1 MQDDLQSVPRFPWGD
16 FPDVLR
22 NGNLGELKQQPEY
35 AVAKSGD
42 AKAALSL
49 ADRIIRPE
57 FVEAV
62 SRMGAGHPRPVLL
75 PVLAEESVGDNRI
88 PLAFAEVLSERL
100 GWQVE
105 RDILQI
111 NRAWHTDAGADHRLI
126 ARCLFDGTVEPDA
139 GYILIDDTLTMGGT
153 LADLRGFIM
162 SKGAVPL
169 GATAA
174 VAHEGALRLPIRD
187 KMREDIFARHGKDAV
202 QEFVNEE
209 FGYGIECL
217 TQGEAGH
224 IRKALSLDALRDRF
238 TQARDALGQRVDA
251 PGTTPPSH
259 RQRADKREEPLT
271 HRNFHPP
278 PEALNQYDSLVEAI
292 SRGGH
297 MAAQLDHLLSYGPLD
312 VVGSNDAQ
320 NPGLHIVHMDA
331 ENRAFIPQ
339 DDPLHREI
347 RRIIEKNP
355 HSMGF
360 AANQIHARLEQ
371 EGRWDGPERDAEG
384 LSFSPSINPEP
395 EKSVETEKKLERAPE
410 KAQEPTKKP
419 DLAAQDVDERKT
431 RTVSLK
437 MADGQ
442 DLPEHYA
449 AEVKM
454 IPLVLDDGTMYP
466 AHTRPDLPI
475 AEYAVERTLRDT
487 RFDEFGKMLGNRDYR
502 EVTQTRAKTLEEAQ
516 KQMAEYAQQPV
527 QPQELN
533 ALKQQNARNVKLYE
547 SRLAEQREVP
557 EQAPQE
563 PVKAPEPEQAKDP
576 AKTPEK
582 APEKDPLGL
591 GDVKKPTEPL
601 FPEQQA
607 EKGPEKER
615 EKPKFER
622 KNPPEVLFA
631 NPKGKP
637 YVLDHGDKVSVTN
650 RAMLGL
656 GHEAAEKRRKA
667 VEIGLKAAVDR
678 FGEPVRFQG
687 NRAFLEETV
696 KVAMERGIAL
706 EPGSP
711 MARDIYERAIQERG
725 NQLGPSKDAAPYR
738 APEKKREVDKSKGIG
753 L

>member
-1 MQDDLQSVPRFPWGD
+1 MQDDLQRVPRFPWGD

-35 AVAKSGD
+35 AAAKSGD

-49 ADRIIRPE
+49 ADRVIRPE
-57 FVEAV
+57 FVKAV
-62 SRMGAGHPRPVLL
+62 VNLGASHPRPVLL
-75 PVLAEESVGDNRI
+75 PMLAEESVGDNRI

-111 NRAWHTDAGADHRLI
+111 NRTWHTNAGADHRLI
-126 ARCLFDGTVEPDA
+126 ARCLFDGTVEHDA

-162 SKGAVPL
+162 NKGATLL
-169 GATAA
+169 GATVA
-174 VAHEGALRLPIRD
+174 VAHEGALHLPIRD
-187 KMREDIFARHGKDAV
+187 KMQEDIYARHGKDAV
-202 QEFVNEE
+202 REFAHEE

-251 PGTTPPSH
+251 PGTTRPPH
-259 RQRADKREEPLT
+259 RRRADKREEPLT
-271 HRNFHPP
+271 HRNLHPP
-278 PEALNQYDSLVEAI
+278 PQALNRNDSFVVEAI
-292 SRGGH
+292 PRGGH
-297 MAAQLDHLLSYGPLD
+297 MAAQLDHLLSYGPMD
-312 VVGSNDAQ
+312 VVASNDEK

-347 RRIIEKNP
+347 RDLIEKNP
-355 HSMGF
+355 HSKGF
-360 AANQIHARLEQ
+360 VANQIHARLEH
-371 EGRWDGPERDAEG
+371 EGRWDGPGHDAEG
-384 LSFSPSINPEP
+384 LSFGPSMNPEQEKSAP
-395 EKSVETEKKLERAPE
+395 EKGVETELDPSIEMPNPRPFAARTPDVVPNGVTPTVQVQGVVVRDGMAYRPETVEPGEEIARWEASRTFQLPE
-410 KAQEPTKKP
+410 KEGYHPSERRMTIESKSFDTQEEALAYARDLSQKPASREVLQEYQDKLYPNLSDLNIEKKAVADQAMEAGIKKGEQTREAP
-419 DLAAQDVDERKT
+419 AADLPPKQKETAADIASDMRN
-431 RTVSLK
+431 
-437 MADGQ
+437 MAD
-442 DLPEHYA
+442 
-449 AEVKM
+449 
-454 IPLVLDDGTMYP
+454 
-466 AHTRPDLPI
+466 
-475 AEYAVERTLRDT
+475 
-487 RFDEFGKMLGNRDYR
+487 
-502 EVTQTRAKTLEEAQ
+502 
-516 KQMAEYAQQPV
+516 QPV
-527 QPQELN
+527 
-533 ALKQQNARNVKLYE
+533 
-547 SRLAEQREVP
+547 
-557 EQAPQE
+557 
-563 PVKAPEPEQAKDP
+563 PV
-576 AKTPEK
+576 
-582 APEKDPLGL
+582 
-591 GDVKKPTEPL
+591 VPL

-607 EKGPEKER
+607 EKGPEKESD
-615 EKPKFER
+615 KPKFER

-637 YVLDHGDKVSVTN
+637 YVLDHGDKVTVTN

-667 VEIGLKAAVDR
+667 VEVGLKAAVDR

-711 MARDIYERAIQERG
+711 MARDIYERAIKERG

-738 APEKKREVDKSKGIG
+738 APEKEREVDKGKGIG

>member
-1 MQDDLQSVPRFPWGD
+1 MQDDLQRVPRFPWGD

-35 AVAKSGD
+35 AAAKSGD

-49 ADRIIRPE
+49 ADRVIRPE
-57 FVEAV
+57 FVKAV
-62 SRMGAGHPRPVLL
+62 VNLGASHPRPVLL
-75 PVLAEESVGDNRI
+75 PMLAEESVGDNRI

-111 NRAWHTDAGADHRLI
+111 NRTWHTNAGADHRLI
-126 ARCLFDGTVEPDA
+126 ARCLFDGTVEHDA

-162 SKGAVPL
+162 NKGATLL
-169 GATAA
+169 GATVA
-174 VAHEGALRLPIRD
+174 VAHEGALHLPIRD
-187 KMREDIFARHGKDAV
+187 KMQEDIYARHGKDAV
-202 QEFVNEE
+202 REFAHEE

-251 PGTTPPSH
+251 PGTTRPPH
-259 RQRADKREEPLT
+259 RRRADKREEPLT
-271 HRNFHPP
+271 HRNLHPP
-278 PEALNQYDSLVEAI
+278 PQALNRNDSFVVEAI
-292 SRGGH
+292 PRGGH
-297 MAAQLDHLLSYGPLD
+297 MAAQLDHLLSYGPMD
-312 VVGSNDAQ
+312 VVASNDEK

-347 RRIIEKNP
+347 RNLIDKNP
-355 HSMGF
+355 HSKGF
-360 AANQIHARLEQ
+360 VANQIHARLEH
-371 EGRWDGPERDAEG
+371 EGRWDGPGLHPAKGHDAEG
-384 LSFSPSINPEP
+384 LSFSPSMNLVQEKGEALNVGETLAQGTAGPEIAEPAQPAP
-395 EKSVETEKKLERAPE
+395 EKSVEAEIADATG
-410 KAQEPTKKP
+410 KKP
-419 DLAAQDVDERKT
+419 D
-431 RTVSLK
+431 
-437 MADGQ
+437 
-442 DLPEHYA
+442 
-449 AEVKM
+449 
-454 IPLVLDDGTMYP
+454 
-466 AHTRPDLPI
+466 
-475 AEYAVERTLRDT
+475 
-487 RFDEFGKMLGNRDYR
+487 
-502 EVTQTRAKTLEEAQ
+502 
-516 KQMAEYAQQPV
+516 
-527 QPQELN
+527 
-533 ALKQQNARNVKLYE
+533 
-547 SRLAEQREVP
+547 
-557 EQAPQE
+557 QE
-563 PVKAPEPEQAKDP
+563 PQQKTITEPDPLADWPGTSQKSPEPLMP
-576 AKTPEK
+576 PEK
-582 APEKDPLGL
+582 P
-591 GDVKKPTEPL
+591 
-601 FPEQQA
+601 
-607 EKGPEKER
+607 R
-615 EKPKFER
+615 FER

-637 YVLDHGDKVSVTN
+637 YVLDHGDKVTVTN

-667 VEIGLKAAVDR
+667 VEVGLKAAVDR

-711 MARDIYERAIQERG
+711 MARDIYERAIKERG

-738 APEKKREVDKSKGIG
+738 APEKKREVDKGKGIG

>member
-1 MQDDLQSVPRFPWGD
+1 MRRPMQDDLQRVPRFPWGD

-35 AVAKSGD
+35 AAAKSGD

-49 ADRIIRPE
+49 ADRVIRPE
-57 FVEAV
+57 FVKAV
-62 SRMGAGHPRPVLL
+62 VNLGASHPRPVLL
-75 PVLAEESVGDNRI
+75 PMLAEESVGDNRI

-111 NRAWHTDAGADHRLI
+111 NRTWHTNAGADHRLI
-126 ARCLFDGTVEPDA
+126 ARCLFDGTVEHDA

-162 SKGAVPL
+162 NKGATLL
-169 GATAA
+169 GATVA
-174 VAHEGALRLPIRD
+174 VAHEGALHLPIRD
-187 KMREDIFARHGKDAV
+187 KMQEDIYARHGKDAV
-202 QEFVNEE
+202 REFAHEE

-251 PGTTPPSH
+251 PGTTRPPH
-259 RQRADKREEPLT
+259 RRRADKREEPLT
-271 HRNFHPP
+271 HRNLHPP
-278 PEALNQYDSLVEAI
+278 PQALNRNDSFVVEAI
-292 SRGGH
+292 PRGGH
-297 MAAQLDHLLSYGPLD
+297 MAAQLDHLLSYGPMD
-312 VVGSNDAQ
+312 VVASNDEK

-347 RRIIEKNP
+347 RNLIDKNP
-355 HSMGF
+355 HSKGF
-360 AANQIHARLEQ
+360 VANQIHARLEH
-371 EGRWDGPERDAEG
+371 EGRWDGPGLHPAKGHDAEG
-384 LSFSPSINPEP
+384 LSFSPSMNLVQEKGEALNVGETLAQGTAGPEIAEPAQPAP
-395 EKSVETEKKLERAPE
+395 EKSVEAEIADATG
-410 KAQEPTKKP
+410 KKP
-419 DLAAQDVDERKT
+419 D
-431 RTVSLK
+431 
-437 MADGQ
+437 
-442 DLPEHYA
+442 
-449 AEVKM
+449 
-454 IPLVLDDGTMYP
+454 
-466 AHTRPDLPI
+466 
-475 AEYAVERTLRDT
+475 
-487 RFDEFGKMLGNRDYR
+487 
-502 EVTQTRAKTLEEAQ
+502 
-516 KQMAEYAQQPV
+516 
-527 QPQELN
+527 
-533 ALKQQNARNVKLYE
+533 
-547 SRLAEQREVP
+547 
-557 EQAPQE
+557 QE
-563 PVKAPEPEQAKDP
+563 PQQKTITEPDPLADWPGTSQKSPEPLMP
-576 AKTPEK
+576 PEK
-582 APEKDPLGL
+582 P
-591 GDVKKPTEPL
+591 
-601 FPEQQA
+601 
-607 EKGPEKER
+607 R
-615 EKPKFER
+615 FER

-637 YVLDHGDKVSVTN
+637 YVLDHGDKVTVTN

-667 VEIGLKAAVDR
+667 VEVGLKAAVDR

-711 MARDIYERAIQERG
+711 MARDIYERAIKERG

-738 APEKKREVDKSKGIG
+738 APEKKREVDKGKGIG